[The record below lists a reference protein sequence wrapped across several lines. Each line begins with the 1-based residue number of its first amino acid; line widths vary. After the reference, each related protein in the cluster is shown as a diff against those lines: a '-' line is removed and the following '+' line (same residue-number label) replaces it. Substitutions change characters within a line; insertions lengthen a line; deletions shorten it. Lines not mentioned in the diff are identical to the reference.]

1 MKRRDFLRAAAAS
14 AIAACAPT
22 ATTPG
27 PTGDVVSGMS
37 LERKV
42 GQLMS
47 VAFHGT
53 KITSSLEA
61 MIRDR
66 GVGGVILYSENF
78 ADAAGLAKIVADLD
92 QIARDAKSLPLFFE
106 IDQEGGPVIRINKG
120 ATILPGQMALAA
132 TADPERSVRTAAT
145 IAATELRALGVN
157 WNFAP
162 VADVND
168 EPTNPIISNRSF
180 SSDPARVSALVTAA
194 VQAYA
199 AAGFFCCAKHFPGHG
214 STTTDSHTGLPKIEV
229 DRATLDR
236 IELPPFRAAIAAG
249 VPAIMSAHIVVPALD
264 ATPELPVTLS
274 KAVMTDLIRNTLGF
288 QGIVVTDDLE
298 MGALSN
304 VGEAAAGLRA
314 IQAGADYL
322 LFRFDESAQLEGHRL
337 ITDAVRS
344 GSLDSAQLDR
354 SVRRIVEAKRRF
366 GILDGRRD
374 QSAPDLSAN
383 AKTSLE
389 LARGAT
395 TLLRNRGGA
404 LPLRG
409 RILAVSPTNADISFF
424 DGQPT
429 LGSVISTKRPDAIV
443 QSLPLRPSA
452 AEIDRVVTASRAA
465 DAVVVGTTNLFAYP
479 EQVDLVRALAKEKPV
494 AVVALRGPYD
504 ILSIPEIAAYLC
516 AYDSREP
523 SLTAAAEVLLGERK
537 PLGSLPAVVPGVF
550 SIGAGMRDF
559 V

>member
-1 MKRRDFLRAAAAS
+1 MKRRDLLRAAAA
-14 AIAACAPT
+14 AALAACAPT
-22 ATTPG
+22 AAPS
-27 PTGDVVSGMS
+27 PTGDVVASMS
-37 LERKV
+37 LARKA

-53 KITSSLEA
+53 KITSALEA

-78 ADAAGLAKIVADLD
+78 ADAAGLARLVADLN

-106 IDQEGGPVIRINKG
+106 VDQEGGPVIRINKG

-132 TADPERSVRTAAT
+132 TADPERSVRTAAAINT
-145 IAATELRALGVN
+145 AELRALGVN

-168 EPTNPIISNRSF
+168 EPTNPIIGNRSF

-194 VQAYA
+194 VQTYA
-199 AAGFFCCAKHFPGHG
+199 AAQFFSCAKHFPGHG
-214 STTTDSHTGLPKIEV
+214 STTTDSHTGLPKIEA

-236 IELPPFRAAIAAG
+236 VELPPFRAAIAAG

-264 ATPELPVTLS
+264 PTPELPVTLS
-274 KAVMTDLIRNTLGF
+274 KAVMTELLRNTLGF
-288 QGIVVTDDLE
+288 RGLVVTDDLE
-298 MGALSN
+298 MGALKN

-314 IQAGADYL
+314 LQAGADYL
-322 LFRFDESAQLEGHRL
+322 LFRYDESAQTEGHRL
-337 ITDAVRS
+337 ITDAVQS
-344 GSLDSAQLDR
+344 GALSTARLDE
-354 SVRRIVEAKRRF
+354 SVRRVVDAKRRF

-374 QSAPDLSAN
+374 ANAPDLTAN
-383 AKTSLE
+383 ARTALD

-395 TLLRNRGGA
+395 TLLRNRA
-404 LPLRG
+404 VLPVRG
-409 RILAVSPTNADISFF
+409 RIFAVSPTNADISFF
-424 DGQPT
+424 EGQPT
-429 LGSVISTKRPDAIV
+429 LASVLAGKRPDAMSE
-443 QSLPLRPSA
+443 SLPLHPSA
-452 AEIDRVVTASRAA
+452 GDIDRVVNAA
-465 DAVVVGTTNLFAYP
+465 RSADVVIVGTTDLFAYP
-479 EQVDLVRALAKEKPV
+479 EQVQLVKALAKQKPV

-504 ILSIPEIAAYLC
+504 ILSVPEVPAYLC

-537 PLGSLPAVVPGVF
+537 PTGSLPALVPGAF

-559 V
+559 A

>member
-22 ATTPG
+22 PSTTG
-27 PTGDVVSGMS
+27 TTGELVAAMS

-47 VAFHGT
+47 VAFHGRT
-53 KITSSLEA
+53 ITSSLET
-61 MIRDR
+61 MIRER
-66 GVGGVILYSENF
+66 GIGGLILYSENF
-78 ADAAGLAKIVADLD
+78 ADAQSLAKLVADLD
-92 QIARDAKSLPLFFE
+92 RIARDAKSLPLFFE
-106 IDQEGGPVIRINKG
+106 IDQEGGPVVRINKG
-120 ATILPGQMALAA
+120 ATTLPGQMALAA
-132 TADPERSVRTAAT
+132 TADPERSVRTAAS
-145 IAATELRALGVN
+145 ISAAELLALGVN

-168 EPTNPIISNRSF
+168 EPTNPVISNRSF
-180 SSDPARVSALVTAA
+180 SSDPARVSSLVSAA
-194 VQAYA
+194 VRTYA
-199 AAGFFCCAKHFPGHG
+199 AARFLCCAKHFPGHG
-214 STTTDSHTGLPKIEV
+214 STTTDSHTGLPKIEA

-236 IELPPFRAAIAAG
+236 VELPPFRAAIAAG

-274 KAVMTDLIRNTLGF
+274 RAVMTDLLRNTLGF
-288 QGIVVTDDLE
+288 DGLVVTDDLE
-298 MGALSN
+298 MGALKSI
-304 VGEAAAGLRA
+304 GEAAAGLRA
-314 IQAGADYL
+314 LQAGADYL

-344 GSLDSAQLDR
+344 GSLSSARLEQ
-354 SVRRIVEAKRRF
+354 SVRRVVDAKRRF

-374 QSAPDLSAN
+374 QSAPDLVAN
-383 AKTSLE
+383 ARTALE

-395 TLLRNRGGA
+395 TLLRNRGV

-424 DGQPT
+424 EGQAT
-429 LGSVISTKRPDAIV
+429 LGSVVAAKRAGAV
-443 QSLPLRPSA
+443 SESLPLHPSGS
-452 AEIDRVVTASRAA
+452 EIDRVVSASRTA
-465 DAVVVGTTNLFAYP
+465 DVVVVGTTNLFAYP
-479 EQVDLVRALAKEKPV
+479 EQIELVKALAKEKPV

-504 ILSIPEIAAYLC
+504 IVSVPEIPAYLC

-523 SLTAAAEVLLGERK
+523 SLIAAAEILLGERK
-537 PLGSLPAVVPGVF
+537 PSGSLPAVIPGVF
-550 SIGAGMRDF
+550 SLGAGMRDF
-559 V
+559 A

>member
-1 MKRRDFLRAAAAS
+1 MKRRDFLRAATAS

-22 ATTPG
+22 PTTPT
-27 PTGDVVSGMS
+27 PTGDVVAGMS

-66 GVGGVILYSENF
+66 GIGGVILYSENF
-78 ADAAGLAKIVADLD
+78 TDAAGLAKLVADLG

-145 IAATELRALGVN
+145 IAAAELRALGVN

-180 SSDPARVSALVTAA
+180 SSDPARVSSLVTAA
-194 VQAYA
+194 VQAYG
-199 AAGFFCCAKHFPGHG
+199 AAGFICCAKHFPGHG

-229 DRATLDR
+229 DRTTLDR

-274 KAVMTDLIRNTLGF
+274 KAVMTDLVRNTLGF
-288 QGIVVTDDLE
+288 RGIVVTDDLE
-298 MGALSN
+298 MGALKN
-304 VGEAAAGLRA
+304 VGEAAAGLLA
-314 IQAGADYL
+314 LQAGADYL

-337 ITDAVRS
+337 ITEAVRS
-344 GSLDSAQLDR
+344 GSLSAARIDE
-354 SVRRIVEAKRRF
+354 SVRRVVDAKRRF

-374 QSAPDLSAN
+374 QSAPDLAAN
-383 AKTSLE
+383 ARTALE

-395 TLLRNRGGA
+395 TLLRNRGV

-424 DGQPT
+424 EGQPT
-429 LGSVISTKRPDAIV
+429 LGSVIASKRADAIS

-452 AEIDRVVTASRAA
+452 AEIDRVVSASHAA
-465 DAVVVGTTNLFAYP
+465 DVVVVGTTNLFAYP
-479 EQVDLVRALAKEKPV
+479 EQVALVKALANDKPV

-504 ILSIPEIAAYLC
+504 ILSIPEVAAYVC

-523 SLTAAAEVLLGERK
+523 SLTAAAEVILGERK
-537 PLGSLPAVVPGVF
+537 PSGSLPALIPGAF
-550 SIGAGMRDF
+550 SIGAGLRDF
-559 V
+559 A

>member
-1 MKRRDFLRAAAAS
+1 LRAAAAT
-14 AIAACAPT
+14 ALAACAPT
-22 ATTPG
+22 TTPS
-27 PTGDVVSGMS
+27 PSGDVVGSMS

-53 KITSSLEA
+53 KIPSSLEA

-66 GVGGVILYSENF
+66 GIGGVILYSENF
-78 ADAAGLAKIVADLD
+78 TDAAGLAKLVADLD
-92 QIARDAKSLPLFFE
+92 QIAREAKSLPLFFE

-145 IAATELRALGVN
+145 ISAAELRALGVN
-157 WNFAP
+157 WNFSP

-180 SSDPARVSALVTAA
+180 SSDPARVSSLVTAA

-214 STTTDSHTGLPKIEV
+214 STTTDSHTGLPKIEA

-264 ATPELPVTLS
+264 PTPELPVTLS
-274 KAVMTDLIRNTLGF
+274 RTVMTELIRNTLGF
-288 QGIVVTDDLE
+288 QGLVVTDDLE
-298 MGALSN
+298 MGALRD

-322 LFRFDESAQLEGHRL
+322 LFRFDETAQLEGHRL
-337 ITDAVRS
+337 ITEAVRS
-344 GSLDSAQLDR
+344 GSVSSARLDE
-354 SVRRIVEAKRRF
+354 SVRRVVDAKRRF
-366 GILDGRRD
+366 GILEGRRD
-374 QSAPDLSAN
+374 QSAPDLAAN
-383 AKTSLE
+383 ARTALD

-395 TLLRNRGGA
+395 TLLRNRAGV

-424 DGQPT
+424 EGQPT
-429 LGSVISTKRPDAIV
+429 LGSVIAAKRPDAV
-443 QSLPLRPSA
+443 AQSLPLHPSA
-452 AEIDRVVTASRAA
+452 SEIDRAVSASRAA
-465 DAVVVGTTNLFAYP
+465 DVVVVGTTNLFAYP
-479 EQVDLVRALAKEKPV
+479 EQVDLVNALAKEKPV

-504 ILSIPEIAAYLC
+504 ILSVPDIPAYVC

-523 SLTAAAEVLLGERK
+523 SLTAAAEVLFGERK
-537 PLGSLPAVVPGVF
+537 PTGSLPAVVPGIF

-559 V
+559 A

>member
-1 MKRRDFLRAAAAS
+1 MRRRELLKVAAAS
-14 AIAACAPT
+14 ALAACTPT
-22 ATTPG
+22 PSTPT

-53 KITSSLEA
+53 RITSSLEA
-61 MIRDR
+61 MIRER
-66 GVGGVILYSENF
+66 GIGGVILYSENF
-78 ADAAGLAKIVADLD
+78 TDAASLAKLVADLD
-92 QIARDAKSLPLFFE
+92 RIAREAKSLPLFFE
-106 IDQEGGPVIRINKG
+106 IDQEGGPVIRISKG

-132 TADPERSVRTAAT
+132 TADPERSVRTAAAIT
-145 IAATELRALGVN
+145 AAELRALGVN

-180 SSDPARVSALVTAA
+180 SSDPARVSALVSAA
-194 VQAYA
+194 VLAYA

-229 DRATLDR
+229 DRAKLDR

-249 VPAIMSAHIVVPALD
+249 VPAIMSAHIVVPVLD

-274 KAVMTDLIRNTLGF
+274 RAVMTDLVRNTLGF
-288 QGIVVTDDLE
+288 QGLVVTDDLE
-298 MGALSN
+298 MGALKS
-304 VGEAAAGLRA
+304 VGEATAGLRA
-314 IQAGADYL
+314 FEAGADYL
-322 LFRFDESAQLEGHRL
+322 LFRFDEAAQLEGHRL
-337 ITDAVRS
+337 IANAVRS
-344 GSLDSAQLDR
+344 GAVSNARLDQ
-354 SVRRIVEAKRRF
+354 SVRRVVEAKRRF

-374 QSAPDLSAN
+374 QSAPDLAAN
-383 AKTSLE
+383 ARTSLE

-395 TLLRNRGGA
+395 TLLRNRGV

-424 DGQPT
+424 EGQPT
-429 LGSVISTKRPDAIV
+429 LGSVIAAKRTDAV
-443 QSLPLRPSA
+443 SQSLPLRPGGDD
-452 AEIDRVVTASRAA
+452 IDRVVNLARSA
-465 DAVVVGTTNLFAYP
+465 DVVVVGTTNLFAYP
-479 EQVDLVRALAKEKPV
+479 EQVELVKAIARSKPV
-494 AVVALRGPYD
+494 AIVALRGPYD
-504 ILSIPEIAAYLC
+504 ILSVPEVPAYLC

-523 SLTAAAEVLLGERK
+523 SLTAAAEVLLGDRK
-537 PLGSLPAVVPGVF
+537 PSGSLPAVIPGVYT
-550 SIGAGMRDF
+550 IGAGMRDF
-559 V
+559 A

>member
-1 MKRRDFLRAAAAS
+1 MKRRDLLRAAAAG
-14 AIAACAPT
+14 AIAACVPTTTTPT
-22 ATTPG
+22 A
-27 PTGDVVSGMS
+27 TGDVVASMS

-47 VAFHGT
+47 VAFRGT
-53 KITSSLEA
+53 TITSSLEA

-78 ADAAGLAKIVADLD
+78 TDAASLAKLVADLER
-92 QIARDAKSLPLFFE
+92 IAREAKSLPLFFE

-120 ATILPGQMALAA
+120 ATVLPGQMALAA

-145 IAATELRALGVN
+145 ISAAELRSLGVN

-180 SSDPARVSALVTAA
+180 SSDPARVSALVSAA
-194 VQAYA
+194 IQAYA

-236 IELPPFRAAIAAG
+236 VELPPFRAAIAAG
-249 VPAIMSAHIVVPALD
+249 VPAIMSGHIVVPALD
-264 ATPELPVTLS
+264 PTPELPVTLS
-274 KAVMTDLIRNTLGF
+274 KGVMTDLVRNTLGF

-298 MGALSN
+298 MGALKN
-304 VGEAAAGLRA
+304 IGEAAAGLRA
-314 IQAGADYL
+314 LQAGADYL
-322 LFRFDESAQLEGHRL
+322 LFRFDEAAQREAHRL
-337 ITDAVRS
+337 ITEAVRT
-344 GSLDSAQLDR
+344 GSLSTARLDE
-354 SVRRIVEAKRRF
+354 SVRRVVDAKRRF

-374 QSAPDLSAN
+374 QPAPDLASN

-424 DGQPT
+424 EGQAT
-429 LGSVISTKRPDAIV
+429 LGGVMSSKRPDTISE
-443 QSLPLRPSA
+443 SLPLHPSA
-452 AEIDRVVTASRAA
+452 NEIERVVAASRAA
-465 DAVVVGTTNLFAYP
+465 DVVVVGTTNLFAYP

-504 ILSIPEIAAYLC
+504 ILSVPEIPAYVC

-523 SLTAAAEVLLGERK
+523 SLTAAAEILLGERK
-537 PLGSLPAVVPGVF
+537 PSGSLPAVVPGVF
-550 SIGAGMRDF
+550 AIGAGMRDF
-559 V
+559 A

>member
-1 MKRRDFLRAAAAS
+1 VKRRDFLRAAAAS

-22 ATTPG
+22 TTPG
-27 PTGDVVSGMS
+27 PTGDVVGGMS

-66 GVGGVILYSENF
+66 GVGGVVLYAENF
-78 ADAAGLAKIVADLD
+78 TDAAGLAKLVADLD

-106 IDQEGGPVIRINKG
+106 IDQEGGPVIRINRG

-132 TADPERSVRTAAT
+132 TADPERSVRTAAAIT
-145 IAATELRALGVN
+145 ATELRALGVN

-180 SSDPARVSALVTAA
+180 SSDPARVSSLVTAA

-199 AAGFFCCAKHFPGHG
+199 AAGFFSCAKHFPGHG
-214 STTTDSHTGLPKIEV
+214 STTTDSHTGLPRIDA
-229 DRATLDR
+229 DRATLER

-249 VPAIMSAHIVVPALD
+249 VPAIMSAHIVVPTLD
-264 ATPELPVTLS
+264 QTPELPVTLS
-274 KAVMTDLIRNTLGF
+274 RAVMTDLVRNAFGF

-298 MGALSN
+298 MGALKSI
-304 VGEAAAGLRA
+304 GEAAAGLRA
-314 IQAGADYL
+314 LQAGADYL

-337 ITDAVRS
+337 ISDAVRS
-344 GSLDSAQLDR
+344 GALPSAQLDQ
-354 SVRRIVEAKRRF
+354 SVRRVVDAKRRF
-366 GILDGRRD
+366 GILEGRRD
-374 QSAPDLSAN
+374 QSAPDLAAN
-383 AKTSLE
+383 AKTALE

-395 TLLRNRGGA
+395 TLLRNRGV

-409 RILAVSPTNADISFF
+409 RVLAVSPTNADISFF
-424 DGQPT
+424 EGQAT
-429 LGSVISTKRPDAIV
+429 LGSVIAAKRPDAV
-443 QSLPLRPSA
+443 SQSLPLHPSA
-452 AEIDRVVTASRAA
+452 SEIERVVNASRVA
-465 DAVVVGTTNLFAYP
+465 DVVVVGTTNLFAYP
-479 EQVDLVRALAKEKPV
+479 EQVDLVKALAKQKPV

-504 ILSIPEIAAYLC
+504 ILSVPEVPAYLC
-516 AYDSREP
+516 AYDAREP
-523 SLTAAAEVLLGERK
+523 SLTAAAEVLFGDRK
-537 PLGSLPAVVPGVF
+537 PSGSLPAVVPGVF

-559 V
+559 A

>member
-1 MKRRDFLRAAAAS
+1 MRRREFLRAAAGG
-14 AIAACAPT
+14 AIAACLPT
-22 ATTPG
+22 STTPSA
-27 PTGDVVSGMS
+27 TGDVVSRLS
-37 LERKV
+37 LERRV

-53 KITSSLEA
+53 TITSSLEA

-66 GVGGVILYSENF
+66 GVGGVVLYSENF
-78 ADAAGLAKIVADLD
+78 TDASSLAKLVADLD
-92 QIARDAKSLPLFFE
+92 RIARDAKSLPLFFE
-106 IDQEGGPVIRINKG
+106 IDQEGGPVIRITKG
-120 ATILPGQMALAA
+120 ATVLPSQMALAA
-132 TADPERSVRTAAT
+132 TADPERSVRSAAT
-145 IAATELRALGVN
+145 ITSVELRALGLN

-180 SSDPARVSALVTAA
+180 SSDPARVSALVTAT

-214 STTTDSHTGLPKIEV
+214 STTTDSHTGLPKIDV
-229 DRATLDR
+229 DRATLER

-264 ATPELPVTLS
+264 PTPELPVTLS
-274 KAVMTDLIRNTLGF
+274 KTVMTDLVRNTLGF

-298 MGALSN
+298 MGALKSI
-304 VGEAAAGLRA
+304 GEAAAGLRA
-314 IQAGADYL
+314 LQAGADYL
-322 LFRFDESAQLEGHRL
+322 LFRFDESAQREGHRL
-337 ITDAVRS
+337 ITDAVRT
-344 GSLDSAQLDR
+344 GSLSSARLDE
-354 SVRRIVEAKRRF
+354 SVRRVVDAKRRF

-374 QSAPDLSAN
+374 QSAPDLAAN
-383 AKTSLE
+383 GKTSLE

-395 TLLRNRGGA
+395 TLLRNRGV

-424 DGQPT
+424 EGQAT
-429 LGSVISTKRPDAIV
+429 LGSVMSSKRPDAIT

-452 AEIDRVVTASRAA
+452 SDIDRVVAASRAA
-465 DAVVVGTTNLFAYP
+465 DVVVVGTTNLFAYP
-479 EQVDLVRALAKEKPV
+479 EQVDLVKALARDKPV

-504 ILSIPEIAAYLC
+504 ILSVPEIPAYLC

-523 SLTAAAEVLLGERK
+523 SLIAAAEVLLGERK

-550 SIGAGMRDF
+550 AIGAGMRDF
-559 V
+559 A

>member
-1 MKRRDFLRAAAAS
+1 VRRRDFLRGAAAT

-22 ATTPG
+22 TTTPT

-37 LERKV
+37 LERKA

-61 MIRDR
+61 MIRER
-66 GVGGVILYSENF
+66 GVGGVIVYSENF
-78 ADAAGLAKIVADLD
+78 SDAVGLAKLVADLG
-92 QIARDAKSLPLFFE
+92 QIARDTKSLPLFIE
-106 IDQEGGPVIRINKG
+106 IDQEGGPVVRINKG

-132 TADPERSVRTAAT
+132 TADPERSVRTAAMIT
-145 IAATELRALGVN
+145 ASELRALGVN

-180 SSDPARVSALVTAA
+180 SSDPGRVSALVTAA
-194 VQAYA
+194 VQAYG

-264 ATPELPVTLS
+264 PTPELPVTLS
-274 KAVMTDLIRNTLGF
+274 KAVMTNLVRDTLGF

-298 MGALSN
+298 MGALNN

-314 IQAGADYL
+314 LQAGADYL
-322 LFRFDESAQLEGHRL
+322 LFRFDEGAQVEAHRL
-337 ITDAVRS
+337 ITEAVRS
-344 GSLDSAQLDR
+344 GSLSSAQLDR
-354 SVRRIVEAKRRF
+354 SVRRVVDAKRRF

-374 QSAPDLSAN
+374 QSAPDLAAN
-383 AKTSLE
+383 ARTALE

-395 TLLRNRGGA
+395 TLLRNRSV

-409 RILAVSPTNADISFF
+409 RILAVSPANADITFF
-424 DGQPT
+424 DGQAT
-429 LGSVISTKRPDAIV
+429 LSSVIAAKRSDTIV
-443 QSLPLRPSA
+443 QSLPLHPSA
-452 AEIDRVVTASRAA
+452 AEIDKVVGASRAA
-465 DAVVVGTTNLFAYP
+465 DVVVVGTTNLFAYP
-479 EQVDLVRALAKEKPV
+479 EQVDLVRALANEKPV

-504 ILSIPEIAAYLC
+504 ILSVPEIAAYVC
-516 AYDSREP
+516 AYDSRES

-537 PLGSLPAVVPGVF
+537 PSGALPAVVPGIF
-550 SIGAGMRDF
+550 GIGAGMRDF
-559 V
+559 A

>member
-1 MKRRDFLRAAAAS
+1 MKRRDFLRAAAAT
-14 AIAACAPT
+14 ALAACTPT
-22 ATTPG
+22 PPSGATTA
-27 PTGDVVSGMS
+27 DVVAGMS

-53 KITSSLEA
+53 TITSSLEA
-61 MIRDR
+61 MVRDR

-78 ADAAGLAKIVADLD
+78 TDASSLAKLVADLD
-92 QIARDAKSLPLFFE
+92 RIAREAKSLPLFFE

-132 TADPERSVRTAAT
+132 TADPERSVRTAAS
-145 IAATELRALGVN
+145 ISAAELRALGVN
-157 WNFAP
+157 WNFSP

-180 SSDPARVSALVTAA
+180 SSDPARVSLLVTAA
-194 VQAYA
+194 VQTYA

-214 STTTDSHTGLPKIEV
+214 STTTDSHTGLPKIDA

-274 KAVMTDLIRNTLGF
+274 KAVMTDLVRNTLGF
-288 QGIVVTDDLE
+288 DGLVVTDDLE
-298 MGALSN
+298 MGALKN
-304 VGEAAAGLRA
+304 IGEAAAGLRA
-314 IQAGADYL
+314 VQAGADYL

-337 ITDAVRS
+337 IADAVRS
-344 GSLDSAQLDR
+344 GSLSSARLEQ
-354 SVRRIVEAKRRF
+354 SVRRIVDAKRRF

-374 QSAPDLSAN
+374 QSTPDLAAN
-383 AKTSLE
+383 ARTALE

-395 TLLRNRGGA
+395 TLLRNRGV

-409 RILAVSPTNADISFF
+409 RILAVSPTNADITFF
-424 DGQPT
+424 EGQPT
-429 LGSVISTKRPDAIV
+429 LGSVVAAKRADAV
-443 QSLPLRPSA
+443 SESLPLHPSA
-452 AEIDRVVTASRAA
+452 SEIDRVVRASRAA
-465 DAVVVGTTNLFAYP
+465 DVVVVGTTNLFAYP
-479 EQVDLVRALAKEKPV
+479 EQVELVKSLAKEKPV

-504 ILSIPEIAAYLC
+504 ILSVPEVPAYLC

-523 SLTAAAEVLLGERK
+523 SLIAAAEVLLGERK
-537 PLGSLPAVVPGVF
+537 PSGSLPAVVPGVF

-559 V
+559 A

>member
-1 MKRRDFLRAAAAS
+1 MKRRDLLRAAAAT
-14 AIAACAPT
+14 AVAACAPT
-22 ATTPG
+22 TN
-27 PTGDVVSGMS
+27 PTASGDVVAGMT

-53 KITSSLEA
+53 TITSSLEA

-78 ADAAGLAKIVADLD
+78 TDATTLAKLVADLD
-92 QIARDAKSLPLFFE
+92 RIARDAKSLPLFFE
-106 IDQEGGPVIRINKG
+106 MDQEGGPVIRISKG

-132 TADPERSVRTAAT
+132 TGDPERSVRTAAT
-145 IAATELRALGVN
+145 ISASELRALGVN
-157 WNFAP
+157 WTFAP

-180 SSDPARVSALVTAA
+180 SSDPARVSSLVSAA

-214 STTTDSHTGLPKIEV
+214 STTTDSHTGLPKIEA

-236 IELPPFRAAIAAG
+236 LELPPFRAAIAAG

-264 ATPELPVTLS
+264 PTPDLPVTLS
-274 KAVMTDLIRNTLGF
+274 NAVMTDLVRTTLGF

-298 MGALSN
+298 MGALKN
-304 VGEAAAGLRA
+304 IGEATAALRA
-314 IQAGADYL
+314 LQAGADYL

-337 ITDAVRS
+337 ITEAVRAGPLS
-344 GSLDSAQLDR
+344 TARLDQ
-354 SVRRIVEAKRRF
+354 SVRRIVDAKQRY
-366 GILDGRRD
+366 GVLAGRRD
-374 QSAPDLSAN
+374 QSAPDLAAN
-383 AKTSLE
+383 ARTALD

-395 TLLRNRGGA
+395 TLLRNRGV

-409 RILAVSPTNADISFF
+409 RILAVAPTNADISFF
-424 DGQPT
+424 EGQPT
-429 LGSVISTKRPDAIV
+429 LGSVIAAKRPDAVV
-443 QSLPLRPSA
+443 QTMPLHPSGT
-452 AEIDRVVTASRAA
+452 EIDRVVTMSRVA
-465 DAVVVGTTNLFAYP
+465 DVIVVGTTNLFAYP
-479 EQVDLVRALAKEKPV
+479 EQVTLVKALAKEKPV

-504 ILSIPEIAAYLC
+504 IQSVPDVPAYLC

-523 SLTAAAEVLLGERK
+523 SLTAAAEILLGERK
-537 PLGSLPAVVPGVF
+537 PSGSLPAVVPGVF

-559 V
+559 A

>member
-14 AIAACAPT
+14 ALAACAPT
-22 ATTPG
+22 TTTPG
-27 PTGDVVSGMS
+27 PTGDVVSGMA

-78 ADAAGLAKIVADLD
+78 TDAAGLARLVADLD

-106 IDQEGGPVIRINKG
+106 IDQEGGPVIRLNKG
-120 ATILPGQMALAA
+120 ATVLPGQMALAA

-145 IAATELRALGVN
+145 ISAAELRALGVN

-180 SSDPARVSALVTAA
+180 SSDPARVSSLVNAA
-194 VQAYA
+194 VLAYG

-214 STTTDSHTGLPKIEV
+214 STTTDSHTGLPKIEA
-229 DRATLDR
+229 DRA
-236 IELPPFRAAIAAG
+236 
-249 VPAIMSAHIVVPALD
+249 
-264 ATPELPVTLS
+264 
-274 KAVMTDLIRNTLGF
+274 F

-298 MGALSN
+298 MGALKN

-314 IQAGADYL
+314 LQAGADYL

-337 ITDAVRS
+337 ITDAVRT
-344 GSLDSAQLDR
+344 GSLSAARLDQ
-354 SVRRIVEAKRRF
+354 SVRRVVDAKRRF

-374 QSAPDLSAN
+374 QSAPDLVAN
-383 AKTSLE
+383 AKTALE

-395 TLLRNRGGA
+395 TLLRNRGV

-424 DGQPT
+424 EGQAT
-429 LGSVISTKRPDAIV
+429 LGSVMSSKRPDAV
-443 QSLPLRPSA
+443 AQSLPLHPSP
-452 AEIDRVVTASRAA
+452 AEIDRVVAASRAA
-465 DAVVVGTTNLFAYP
+465 DMVLVGTTNLFAYP
-479 EQVDLVRALAKEKPV
+479 EQVDLVKALAKDKLV

-504 ILSIPEIAAYLC
+504 ILSVPDVPAYLC

-523 SLTAAAEVLLGERK
+523 SLIAAAEVLLGERK
-537 PLGSLPAVVPGVF
+537 PSGSLPAAVPGFF

-559 V
+559 A

>member
-1 MKRRDFLRAAAAS
+1 MRRRDFLRAAAAT
-14 AIAACAPT
+14 ALAACTPT
-22 ATTPG
+22 TTPG
-27 PTGDVVSGMS
+27 PTGDLVDSMS

-53 KITSSLEA
+53 KITSSLEG

-66 GVGGVILYSENF
+66 GIGGVILYSENF
-78 ADAAGLAKIVADLD
+78 ADAAGLVKLVADLD

-132 TADPERSVRTAAT
+132 TADPERSVRTAAM
-145 IAATELRALGVN
+145 INAAELRAFGVN

-180 SSDPARVSALVTAA
+180 SSDPARVSLVVTADLGRVA
-194 VQAYA
+194 L
-199 AAGFFCCAKHFPGHG
+199 
-214 STTTDSHTGLPKIEV
+214 TT
-229 DRATLDR
+229 
-236 IELPPFRAAIAAG
+236 
-249 VPAIMSAHIVVPALD
+249 
-264 ATPELPVTLS
+264 
-274 KAVMTDLIRNTLGF
+274 
-288 QGIVVTDDLE
+288 
-298 MGALSN
+298 
-304 VGEAAAGLRA
+304 VGEAPAGLRA

-337 ITDAVRS
+337 IADAVRS
-344 GSLDSAQLDR
+344 GSVSSARLDQ
-354 SVRRIVEAKRRF
+354 SVRRLVDAKRRF

-374 QSAPDLSAN
+374 QSAPDLAAN
-383 AKTSLE
+383 ARTSLE

-395 TLLRNRGGA
+395 TLLRNRGV

-424 DGQPT
+424 EGQAT
-429 LGSVISTKRPDAIV
+429 LGSVIAAKRADAV
-443 QSLPLRPSA
+443 SESLPLHPSA
-452 AEIDRVVTASRAA
+452 SEIDRVVSASRAA
-465 DAVVVGTTNLFAYP
+465 DVVVVGTTNLFAYP

-504 ILSIPEIAAYLC
+504 ILSVPEIAAYLC

-523 SLTAAAEVLLGERK
+523 SLVAAAEVLLGERK
-537 PLGSLPAVVPGVF
+537 PAGSLPAVVPGIF

-559 V
+559 A

>member
-1 MKRRDFLRAAAAS
+1 MKRRDLLRAAAAS

-22 ATTPG
+22 TTTPG
-27 PTGDVVSGMS
+27 PTGDVVAGLS

-53 KITSSLEA
+53 KITTSLEA

-66 GVGGVILYSENF
+66 GIGGVILYSENF
-78 ADAAGLAKIVADLD
+78 TDAPSLAKLVADLD
-92 QIARDAKSLPLFFE
+92 RIARDAKSLPLFFE

-132 TADPERSVRTAAT
+132 TGDPERSVRTAAT
-145 IAATELRALGVN
+145 ISAAELRALGVN

-180 SSDPARVSALVTAA
+180 SSDPTRVSSLVTAA

-214 STTTDSHTGLPKIEV
+214 STTTDSHTGLPKIET

-236 IELPPFRAAIAAG
+236 VGLPPFRAAIAAG

-264 ATPELPVTLS
+264 PTPELPITLS

-298 MGALSN
+298 MGALKN

-314 IQAGADYL
+314 LQAGADFL

-337 ITDAVRS
+337 ITDAVRAS
-344 GSLDSAQLDR
+344 SLSSARLDQ
-354 SVRRIVEAKRRF
+354 SVRRVVDAKRRF

-374 QSAPDLSAN
+374 QSAPDLAAN
-383 AKTSLE
+383 AKTALE

-395 TLLRNRGGA
+395 TLLRNRGV

-424 DGQPT
+424 EGQAT
-429 LGSVISTKRPDAIV
+429 LGSVMSSKRADAV
-443 QSLPLRPSA
+443 SQSLPLRPSA
-452 AEIDRVVTASRAA
+452 SEIDRVVSASRAA
-465 DAVVVGTTNLFAYP
+465 DVVVVGTTNLFAYP
-479 EQVDLVRALAKEKPV
+479 EQVELVRALAKEKPV

-537 PLGSLPAVVPGVF
+537 PSGSLPAVVPGVF

-559 V
+559 A

>member
-1 MKRRDFLRAAAAS
+1 MKRRELLRAAAAS

-22 ATTPG
+22 TTSPA

-37 LERKV
+37 LERKA

-78 ADAAGLAKIVADLD
+78 SDAAGLAKLVADLD
-92 QIARDAKSLPLFFE
+92 RIARDARSLPLFFE

-120 ATILPGQMALAA
+120 STILPGQMALAA
-132 TADPERSVRTAAT
+132 TADPERSVRTAAM
-145 IAATELRALGVN
+145 IAAAELRALGVN

-180 SSDPARVSALVTAA
+180 SSDPARVSSLVAAA

-229 DRATLDR
+229 DRVTLDR
-236 IELPPFRAAIAAG
+236 VELPPFRAAIAAG

-264 ATPELPVTLS
+264 PTPELPVTLS
-274 KAVMTDLIRNTLGF
+274 KPVMTDLVRNTLGF

-298 MGALSN
+298 MGALKN

-344 GSLDSAQLDR
+344 GSLSSARLDE
-354 SVRRIVEAKRRF
+354 SVRRIVDAKRRF

-374 QSAPDLSAN
+374 QSAPDLAAN
-383 AKTSLE
+383 AKTALE

-395 TLLRNRGGA
+395 TLLRNRGV

-424 DGQPT
+424 DGQAT
-429 LGSVISTKRPDAIV
+429 LGSVIAAKRADAIS
-443 QSLPLRPSA
+443 QSLPLHPSA
-452 AEIDRVVTASRAA
+452 SDIDRVVSASRAA
-465 DAVVVGTTNLFAYP
+465 DVVVVGTANLFAYP

-504 ILSIPEIAAYLC
+504 ILSIPGIPAYLC
-516 AYDSREP
+516 AYDAREP
-523 SLTAAAEVLLGERK
+523 SLTAAAEVLLGDRK
-537 PLGSLPAVVPGVF
+537 PSGSLPAVVPGVF
-550 SIGAGMRDF
+550 GIGAGMRDF
-559 V
+559 A

>member
-1 MKRRDFLRAAAAS
+1 MKRRDFLRAAAAT

-22 ATTPG
+22 TTTPG
-27 PTGDVVSGMS
+27 PTGDVVAAMS

-78 ADAAGLAKIVADLD
+78 TDAAGLAKLVADLD
-92 QIARDAKSLPLFFE
+92 QIAREAKSLPLFFE
-106 IDQEGGPVIRINKG
+106 IDQEGGPVIRISKG

-132 TADPERSVRTAAT
+132 TAEPERSVRTAAT
-145 IAATELRALGVN
+145 ISAAELRALGVN
-157 WNFAP
+157 WTFAP

-168 EPTNPIISNRSF
+168 EPTNPIIGNRSF
-180 SSDPARVSALVTAA
+180 SSDPARVSSLTSAA

-214 STTTDSHTGLPKIEV
+214 STTTDSHTGLPKIDV

-236 IELPPFRAAIAAG
+236 VELPPFRAAIAAG

-274 KAVMTDLIRNTLGF
+274 RAVMTDLLRNTFGF
-288 QGIVVTDDLE
+288 GGLLATDDLE
-298 MGALSN
+298 MGALKS

-314 IQAGADYL
+314 LQAGADYL
-322 LFRFDESAQLEGHRL
+322 LFRFDESAQTEGHRL

-344 GSLDSAQLDR
+344 GVVSSARLDE
-354 SVRRIVEAKRRF
+354 SVRRVVDAKRRF

-374 QSAPDLSAN
+374 ASAPDLAAN
-383 AKTSLE
+383 GRTALD

-395 TLLRNRGGA
+395 TLLRNRGV

-429 LGSVISTKRPDAIV
+429 LGSVIAAKRNDAIS
-443 QSLPLRPSA
+443 QSLPLHPSGA
-452 AEIDRVVTASRAA
+452 DIDRVVSASRAA
-465 DAVVVGTTNLFAYP
+465 DVVVVGTTDLFAYP
-479 EQVDLVRALAKEKPV
+479 EQVQLVKALTREKPV

-504 ILSIPEIAAYLC
+504 ILSVPEIPAYLC

-537 PLGSLPAVVPGVF
+537 PSGSLPAVVPGVF

-559 V
+559 A

>member
-1 MKRRDFLRAAAAS
+1 MRRRDFLRAAAAT
-14 AIAACAPT
+14 ALAACAPT
-22 ATTPG
+22 TTPI
-27 PTGDVVSGMS
+27 PSGDVVGSMS

-66 GVGGVILYSENF
+66 GIGGVILYSENF
-78 ADAAGLAKIVADLD
+78 TDAAGLAKLVADLD
-92 QIARDAKSLPLFFE
+92 QIARDARSLPLFFE

-145 IAATELRALGVN
+145 ISAAELRALGVN

-180 SSDPARVSALVTAA
+180 SSDPARVSSLVTAA
-194 VQAYA
+194 VQTY
-199 AAGFFCCAKHFPGHG
+199 
-214 STTTDSHTGLPKIEV
+214 
-229 DRATLDR
+229 
-236 IELPPFRAAIAAG
+236 
-249 VPAIMSAHIVVPALD
+249 
-264 ATPELPVTLS
+264 
-274 KAVMTDLIRNTLGF
+274 
-288 QGIVVTDDLE
+288 
-298 MGALSN
+298 
-304 VGEAAAGLRA
+304 AAAGLRA

-337 ITDAVRS
+337 IADAVRS
-344 GSLDSAQLDR
+344 GSVSSTRLDESA
-354 SVRRIVEAKRRF
+354 RRIVDAKRRF

-374 QSAPDLSAN
+374 QSAPDLAAN
-383 AKTSLE
+383 ARTALE

-395 TLLRNRGGA
+395 TLLRNRGV

-424 DGQPT
+424 EGQAT
-429 LGSVISTKRPDAIV
+429 LGSVMAAKRSDAV
-443 QSLPLRPSA
+443 SESLPLHPSA
-452 AEIDRVVTASRAA
+452 SEIDRVVRASRAA
-465 DAVVVGTTNLFAYP
+465 DVVVVGTTHLFAYP

-494 AVVALRGPYD
+494 GVVALRGPYD
-504 ILSIPEIAAYLC
+504 ILSVPDIAAYLC

-523 SLTAAAEVLLGERK
+523 SLTATAEVLLGERK
-537 PLGSLPAVVPGVF
+537 PAGSLPAVVPGMF
-550 SIGAGMRDF
+550 SIGAGRRDF
-559 V
+559 A

>member
-22 ATTPG
+22 PTTPAA
-27 PTGDVVSGMS
+27 TGDVVAGMS
-37 LERKV
+37 IERKV

-53 KITSSLEA
+53 KITTSLEA

-66 GVGGVILYSENF
+66 GIGGVILYSENF
-78 ADAAGLAKIVADLD
+78 NDAAGLAKLVADLD
-92 QIARDAKSLPLFFE
+92 QIARAARSLPLFFE

-132 TADPERSVRTAAT
+132 SADPERSVRTAAT
-145 IAATELRALGVN
+145 IAAAELRALGVN

-180 SSDPARVSALVTAA
+180 SSDPARVSSLVTAA
-194 VQAYA
+194 VQAYG

-274 KAVMTDLIRNTLGF
+274 KAVMTDLVRNTLGF

-298 MGALSN
+298 MGALKR

-314 IQAGADYL
+314 LQAGADYL
-322 LFRFDESAQLEGHRL
+322 LFRFDESAQLDGHRL
-337 ITDAVRS
+337 ITGAVRS
-344 GSLDSAQLDR
+344 GSLSAARLDE
-354 SVRRIVEAKRRF
+354 SVRRVVDAKRRF
-366 GILDGRRD
+366 GILAGRRD
-374 QSAPDLSAN
+374 QSAPDLVAN
-383 AKTSLE
+383 ARTSLE

-395 TLLRNRGGA
+395 TLLRNRGV

-424 DGQPT
+424 EGQPT
-429 LGSVISTKRPDAIV
+429 LGSVIAARRADAIS
-443 QSLPLRPSA
+443 QGLPLHPSA
-452 AEIDRVVTASRAA
+452 ADIDKVVSASRAA
-465 DAVVVGTTNLFAYP
+465 DVVVVGTTNLFAYP
-479 EQVDLVRALAKEKPV
+479 EQVELVRALAKEKPV

-504 ILSIPEIAAYLC
+504 ILSIPEIAAYVC

-537 PLGSLPAVVPGVF
+537 PSGSLPAVIPGVF

-559 V
+559 A

>member
-22 ATTPG
+22 PPTTATTG
-27 PTGDVVSGMS
+27 ELVAAMS

-53 KITSSLEA
+53 RITSSLEA
-61 MIRDR
+61 TIRER
-66 GVGGVILYSENF
+66 GIGGLILYSENF
-78 ADAAGLAKIVADLD
+78 ADAQSLAKLVADLD
-92 QIARDAKSLPLFFE
+92 RIARDAKSLPLFFE
-106 IDQEGGPVIRINKG
+106 IDQEGGPVIRIGRG

-132 TADPERSVRTAAT
+132 TADPERSVRTAAS
-145 IAATELRALGVN
+145 ISAAELRALGVN

-180 SSDPARVSALVTAA
+180 SSDPVRVSSLVSAA

-214 STTTDSHTGLPKIEV
+214 STTTDSHTGLPKIDV
-229 DRATLDR
+229 DRSTIDR
-236 IELPPFRAAIAAG
+236 VELAPFRAAIAAG

-274 KAVMTDLIRNTLGF
+274 RAVMTDLLRGTLGF
-288 QGIVVTDDLE
+288 DGLVVTDDLE
-298 MGALSN
+298 MGALKSI
-304 VGEAAAGLRA
+304 GEAAAGLRA
-314 IQAGADYL
+314 LQAGADYL

-337 ITDAVRS
+337 IADAVRS
-344 GSLDSAQLDR
+344 GSLSSARLEQ
-354 SVRRIVEAKRRF
+354 SVRRVVDAKRRF

-374 QSAPDLSAN
+374 QSAPDLAAN
-383 AKTSLE
+383 ARTALD

-395 TLLRNRGGA
+395 TLLRNRGV

-424 DGQPT
+424 EGQPT
-429 LGSVISTKRPDAIV
+429 LGSVIAAKRADAV
-443 QSLPLRPSA
+443 SESLPLHPSGS
-452 AEIDRVVTASRAA
+452 EIDRVVSASRAA
-465 DAVVVGTTNLFAYP
+465 DVVVVGTTNLFAYP
-479 EQVDLVRALAKEKPV
+479 EQIELVNALAREKPV

-504 ILSIPEIAAYLC
+504 ILSVPEIPAYLC

-523 SLTAAAEVLLGERK
+523 SLIAAAEILLGERK
-537 PLGSLPAVVPGVF
+537 PSGSLPAVIPGVF
-550 SIGAGMRDF
+550 SLGAGMRDF
-559 V
+559 A

>member
-1 MKRRDFLRAAAAS
+1 MNRRDFLRAAAAT
-14 AIAACAPT
+14 AIAACTPN
-22 ATTPG
+22 ATTPSS
-27 PTGDVVSGMS
+27 TGDLVAGMS

-53 KITSSLEA
+53 RITSALEA

-66 GVGGVILYSENF
+66 GVGGVILYSENIT
-78 ADAAGLAKIVADLD
+78 DATSLAKLVKDLD
-92 QIARDAKSLPLFFE
+92 QIARDAKSLPLFIE
-106 IDQEGGPVIRINKG
+106 IDQEGGPVIRIGKG

-132 TADPERSVRTAAT
+132 TADPDRSVRTAAT
-145 IAATELRALGVN
+145 ISAAELRALGVN

-168 EPTNPIISNRSF
+168 EPANPIIGNRSF
-180 SSDPARVSALVTAA
+180 SSDSARVAALVTAG

-199 AAGFFCCAKHFPGHG
+199 AAGFFSCAKHFPGHG
-214 STTTDSHTGLPKIEV
+214 STTTDSHTGLPKIEA
-229 DRATLDR
+229 DRAT
-236 IELPPFRAAIAAG
+236 IERVQLPPFRAAIAAG

-264 ATPELPVTLS
+264 PTPELPVTLS
-274 KAVMTDLIRNTLGF
+274 RAVMTDLLRNTLGF

-298 MGALSN
+298 MGALKSI
-304 VGEAAAGLRA
+304 GEAAAGLRA
-314 IQAGADYL
+314 VQAGADYL

-337 ITDAVRS
+337 IADAVRS
-344 GSLDSAQLDR
+344 GSLSGAQLDQ
-354 SVRRIVEAKRRF
+354 SVRRVVDAKRRF

-374 QSAPDLSAN
+374 QSAPDLAAN
-383 AKTSLE
+383 ARTALE

-395 TLLRNRGGA
+395 TLLRNRGV

-424 DGQPT
+424 EGHPT
-429 LGSVISTKRPDAIV
+429 LASVVAAKRADAV
-443 QSLPLRPSA
+443 SLTLPLHPGGA
-452 AEIDRVVTASRAA
+452 DIERVMTASRAA
-465 DAVVVGTTNLFAYP
+465 DVVVVGATDLFAYP
-479 EQVDLVRALAKEKPV
+479 EQVQLVKALAKERPV
-494 AVVALRGPYD
+494 VVVALRGPYD
-504 ILSIPEIAAYLC
+504 ILSVPEVPAYLC

-523 SLTAAAEVLLGERK
+523 SLTAAAEVLFGERK

-559 V
+559 A

>member
-1 MKRRDFLRAAAAS
+1 MRRRELLKAAAAT
-14 AIAACAPT
+14 ALAACAPN
-22 ATTPG
+22 TTP
-27 PTGDVVSGMS
+27 PVTSGDVVAGMS

-53 KITSSLEA
+53 KITSALEA
-61 MIRDR
+61 MVRER
-66 GVGGVILYSENF
+66 GAGGVILYSENF
-78 ADAAGLAKIVADLD
+78 TDAASLAKLVADLD
-92 QIARDAKSLPLFFE
+92 RIARDARSLPLFFE
-106 IDQEGGPVIRINKG
+106 MDQEGGPVIRVTKG

-132 TADPERSVRTAAT
+132 TADPERSVRTAAAIT
-145 IAATELRALGVN
+145 AAELRALGVN

-180 SSDPARVSALVTAA
+180 SSDPARVSSLVIAA

-214 STTTDSHTGLPKIEV
+214 STTTDSHTGLPKIDV
-229 DRATLDR
+229 DRTTLDR
-236 IELPPFRAAIAAG
+236 IQLPPFRAAITAG
-249 VPAIMSAHIVVPALD
+249 VPAIMSAHIVVPVLD

-274 KAVMTDLIRNTLGF
+274 KAVMTDLLRTTLGF
-288 QGIVVTDDLE
+288 QGLVVTDDLE
-298 MGALSN
+298 MGALKH

-314 IQAGADYL
+314 FEAGADYL
-322 LFRFDESAQLEGHRL
+322 LFRFDETAQLDGHRL

-344 GSLDSAQLDR
+344 GSVSSARLEQ
-354 SVRRIVEAKRRF
+354 SVRRVVDAKRRF

-374 QSAPDLSAN
+374 QSTPDLAAN
-383 AKTSLE
+383 ARTALE

-395 TLLRNRGGA
+395 TLLRNRGV

-424 DGQPT
+424 EGQPT
-429 LGSVISTKRPDAIV
+429 LGSVMAAKRPDAV
-443 QSLPLRPSA
+443 TQSLPLRPRGD
-452 AEIDRVVTASRAA
+452 EIDRVVTMSRSA
-465 DAVVVGTTNLFAYP
+465 DVVVVGTTNLFAYP
-479 EQVDLVRALAKEKPV
+479 EQVELVKTLAKEKPV
-494 AVVALRGPYD
+494 AVVTLRGPYD
-504 ILSIPEIAAYLC
+504 ILSVPEIPAYLC

-523 SLTAAAEVLLGERK
+523 SLTAAVEVLLGERK
-537 PLGSLPAVVPGVF
+537 PSGSLPAIIPGVF

-559 V
+559 A

>member
-1 MKRRDFLRAAAAS
+1 MKRRELLKVAAAS
-14 AIAACAPT
+14 ALAACAPT
-22 ATTPG
+22 TTPT

-37 LERKV
+37 LERRV

-53 KITSSLEA
+53 KNTSSLEA
-61 MIRDR
+61 MIRER

-78 ADAAGLAKIVADLD
+78 TDAASLAKLVADLD
-92 QIARDAKSLPLFFE
+92 RIARDAKSLPLFFE
-106 IDQEGGPVIRINKG
+106 IDQEGGPVIRISKG

-132 TADPERSVRTAAT
+132 TAEPDRSVRTAAAIT
-145 IAATELRALGVN
+145 AAELRALGVN

-249 VPAIMSAHIVVPALD
+249 VPAIMSAHIVVPVLD

-274 KAVMTDLIRNTLGF
+274 KAVMTELVRNTLGF
-288 QGIVVTDDLE
+288 QGLVVTDDLE
-298 MGALSN
+298 MGALKS
-304 VGEAAAGLRA
+304 VGEATAGLRA
-314 IQAGADYL
+314 FEAGADYL
-322 LFRFDESAQLEGHRL
+322 LFRFDEAAQLEGHRL

-344 GSLDSAQLDR
+344 GSVSNARLEQ
-354 SVRRIVEAKRRF
+354 SVRRVVDAKRRF

-374 QSAPDLSAN
+374 QSAPDLAAN
-383 AKTSLE
+383 ARTALE

-395 TLLRNRGGA
+395 TLLRNRGV

-409 RILAVSPTNADISFF
+409 RILAVAPTNADISFF
-424 DGQPT
+424 EGQPT
-429 LGSVISTKRPDAIV
+429 LGSVIAAKRSDAV
-443 QSLPLRPSA
+443 SQSLPLRPGA
-452 AEIDRVVTASRAA
+452 DDIDRVVTMSRAA
-465 DAVVVGTTNLFAYP
+465 DVVVIGTTNLFAYP
-479 EQVDLVRALAKEKPV
+479 EQVELVKAIARSKPV

-504 ILSIPEIAAYLC
+504 ILSVPEIPAYLC

-537 PLGSLPAVVPGVF
+537 PAGSLPAVIPGVYT
-550 SIGAGMRDF
+550 IGAGMRDF
-559 V
+559 A

>member
-1 MKRRDFLRAAAAS
+1 MKRRDFLRVAAATAV
-14 AIAACAPT
+14 AACAPT
-22 ATTPG
+22 TN
-27 PTGDVVSGMS
+27 PTASGDVVAGMT

-53 KITSSLEA
+53 TITSSLGA

-78 ADAAGLAKIVADLD
+78 ADATSLTKLIADLD
-92 QIARDAKSLPLFFE
+92 RIARDAKSLPLFFE
-106 IDQEGGPVIRINKG
+106 MDQEGGPVIRISKG

-145 IAATELRALGVN
+145 ISASELRALGVN

-180 SSDPARVSALVTAA
+180 SSDPARVSSLVSAA

-214 STTTDSHTGLPKIEV
+214 STTTDSHTGLPKIEA

-236 IELPPFRAAIAAG
+236 LELPPFRAAIAAG

-264 ATPELPVTLS
+264 PTPDLPVTLS
-274 KAVMTDLIRNTLGF
+274 NAVMTDLVRTTLGF

-298 MGALSN
+298 MGALKN
-304 VGEAAAGLRA
+304 IGEATAALRA
-314 IQAGADYL
+314 LQAGADYL

-337 ITDAVRS
+337 ITEAVRS
-344 GSLDSAQLDR
+344 GSLSTARLDQ
-354 SVRRIVEAKRRF
+354 SVRRVVDAKQRY
-366 GILDGRRD
+366 GVLAARRD
-374 QSAPDLSAN
+374 QAGPDLAAN
-383 AKTSLE
+383 ARTALD

-395 TLLRNRGGA
+395 TLLRNRGV

-409 RILAVSPTNADISFF
+409 RILAVAPTNADISFF
-424 DGQPT
+424 EGQPT
-429 LGSVISTKRPDAIV
+429 LGSVIAAKRPDAVV
-443 QSLPLRPSA
+443 QTIALHPSA
-452 AEIDRVVTASRAA
+452 SEIDRVVTMSRAA
-465 DAVVVGTTNLFAYP
+465 DVVVVGTTNLFAYP
-479 EQVDLVRALAKEKPV
+479 EQVTLVKALAKEKPV

-504 ILSIPEIAAYLC
+504 IQSAPDVPAYLC

-523 SLTAAAEVLLGERK
+523 SLTAAAEILLGERK
-537 PLGSLPAVVPGVF
+537 PSGSLPAVVPGVF

-559 V
+559 A

>member
-1 MKRRDFLRAAAAS
+1 MRRRAFLRAAAAS

-22 ATTPG
+22 TTTPG
-27 PTGDVVSGMS
+27 PTADVVSGMS
-37 LERKV
+37 VERKV

-53 KITSSLEA
+53 RITSSLEA
-61 MIRDR
+61 MIRER
-66 GVGGVILYSENF
+66 GVGGVILFSENF
-78 ADAAGLAKIVADLD
+78 TDAPGLTKLVADLE

-120 ATILPGQMALAA
+120 ATTLPGQMALAA

-145 IAATELRALGVN
+145 ITAAELRALGVN

-180 SSDPARVSALVTAA
+180 SSDPARVSSLVTAA
-194 VQAYA
+194 VQAYG
-199 AAGFFCCAKHFPGHG
+199 AAGFIGCAKHFPGHG
-214 STTTDSHTGLPKIEV
+214 STTTDSHTGLPQIDV

-236 IELPPFRAAIAAG
+236 VELPPFRAAIAAG

-264 ATPELPVTLS
+264 PTPDLPVTLS
-274 KAVMTDLIRNTLGF
+274 KTVMTDLVRNTLGF

-298 MGALSN
+298 MGALKN
-304 VGEAAAGLRA
+304 VGEAQAGLRA
-314 IQAGADYL
+314 LQAGADYL
-322 LFRFDESAQLEGHRL
+322 LFRFDDSAQREGHRL

-344 GSLDSAQLDR
+344 GSLSSERLDQ
-354 SVRRIVEAKRRF
+354 SVRRIVDAKRRF
-366 GILDGRRD
+366 GILERRRD
-374 QSAPDLSAN
+374 QSAPDLAAN
-383 AKTSLE
+383 ARSALE

-395 TLLRNRGGA
+395 TLLRNRGV

-409 RILAVSPTNADISFF
+409 RILAVSPTNADISSFE
-424 DGQPT
+424 GQAT
-429 LGSVISTKRPDAIV
+429 LGSVIAAKRADAIS
-443 QSLPLRPSA
+443 QSLPLHPSA
-452 AEIDRVVTASRAA
+452 ADIDRVVSASRAA
-465 DAVVVGTTNLFAYP
+465 DVVAVGTTNLFAYP
-479 EQVDLVRALAKEKPV
+479 EQVALVRALVKEKPV

-504 ILSIPEIAAYLC
+504 ILSIPEVAAYLC

>member
-1 MKRRDFLRAAAAS
+1 MKRREVLRAAAAG
-14 AIAACAPT
+14 AIAACVPIPATAPSA
-22 ATTPG
+22 AT
-27 PTGDVVSGMS
+27 DVVASMS

-47 VAFHGT
+47 VAFHGKT
-53 KITSSLEA
+53 ITSSLEA

-66 GVGGVILYSENF
+66 GVGGVILFSENF
-78 ADAAGLAKIVADLD
+78 TDAAVLAKLVADLD
-92 QIARDAKSLPLFFE
+92 RIAREAKSLPLFFE

-120 ATILPGQMALAA
+120 ATVLPSQMALAA

-145 IAATELRALGVN
+145 ISAAELRALGVN

-168 EPTNPIISNRSF
+168 EPTNPVISNRSF
-180 SSDPARVSALVTAA
+180 SSDPSRVSALVTAA
-194 VQAYA
+194 VQSYA

-264 ATPELPVTLS
+264 PTPELPVTLS
-274 KAVMTDLIRNTLGF
+274 KAVMTDLVRNTFGF

-298 MGALSN
+298 MGALKS
-304 VGEAAAGLRA
+304 VGEAEAGLRA
-314 IQAGADYL
+314 LQAGADYL
-322 LFRFDESAQLEGHRL
+322 LFRFDEGAQLEGHRL
-337 ITDAVRS
+337 IADAVRS
-344 GSLDSAQLDR
+344 GSLSTERLDQ
-354 SVRRIVEAKRRF
+354 SVRRVVDAKRRF
-366 GILDGRRD
+366 GIGRRD
-374 QSAPDLSAN
+374 QSAPDLAAN
-383 AKTSLE
+383 ATTALE

-395 TLLRNRGGA
+395 TLLRNRGV

-424 DGQPT
+424 DGQAT
-429 LGSVISTKRPDAIV
+429 LGSVITAKRSDAISE
-443 QSLPLRPSA
+443 SLPLRPSA
-452 AEIDRVVTASRAA
+452 SEIDRVVGASRAA
-465 DAVVVGTTNLFAYP
+465 DVVVVGTTNLFAYP
-479 EQVDLVRALAKEKPV
+479 EQVELVKALAQQKPV
-494 AVVALRGPYD
+494 VVVALRGPYD
-504 ILSIPEIAAYLC
+504 ILSVPEIPAYLC

-523 SLTAAAEVLLGERK
+523 SLVAAAEVLLGERK

-550 SIGAGMRDF
+550 AIGAGMRDF
-559 V
+559 A

>member
-1 MKRRDFLRAAAAS
+1 MRRRDLLRAAAAT

-22 ATTPG
+22 TTTPT

-53 KITSSLEA
+53 NITSSLEA
-61 MIRDR
+61 MIRER

-78 ADAAGLAKIVADLD
+78 SDAAGLAKLVADLG
-92 QIARDAKSLPLFFE
+92 QIARDAKSLPLFIE

-145 IAATELRALGVN
+145 ITASELRALGVN

-180 SSDPARVSALVTAA
+180 SSDPARVSSLVTAA
-194 VQAYA
+194 IQAYA

-274 KAVMTDLIRNTLGF
+274 KAVMTDLVRDTLGF

-298 MGALSN
+298 MGALKN

-314 IQAGADYL
+314 LQAGADYL
-322 LFRFDESAQLEGHRL
+322 LFRFDETAQLEGHRL
-337 ITDAVRS
+337 ITEAVRS
-344 GSLDSAQLDR
+344 GSLASAQLER
-354 SVRRIVEAKRRF
+354 SVRRVVDAKRRF

-374 QSAPDLSAN
+374 QSAPDLAGN
-383 AKTSLE
+383 ARTALE

-395 TLLRNRGGA
+395 TLLRNRGV

-409 RILAVSPTNADISFF
+409 RIMAVSPTNADISFF
-424 DGQPT
+424 EGQAT
-429 LGSVISTKRPDAIV
+429 LGSVMAAKRTDTIV
-443 QSLPLRPSA
+443 QSLPLHPSA
-452 AEIDRVVTASRAA
+452 AEIDKVVGASRAA
-465 DAVVVGTTNLFAYP
+465 EVVVVGTTNLFAYP

-504 ILSIPEIAAYLC
+504 ILSIPDIAAYLC

-523 SLTAAAEVLLGERK
+523 SLVAATEVLLGERK
-537 PLGSLPAVVPGVF
+537 PSGSLPAVVPGIF

-559 V
+559 A